1 MKTFTERCISFER
14 QSPNCSVCNEFIP
27 DRLRGKGRR
36 TRRGAGG
43 ETWASLAGIKI
54 VTVQE
59 ERGEE
64 VGIVMAGTG
73 RGKGVG

>member
-1 MKTFTERCISFER
+1 MHNLWKTVS
-14 QSPNCSVCNEFIP
+14 QLQ
-27 DRLRGKGRR
+27 RLQRVYPRPPAREGAPYKE
-36 TRRGAGG
+36 GAGG